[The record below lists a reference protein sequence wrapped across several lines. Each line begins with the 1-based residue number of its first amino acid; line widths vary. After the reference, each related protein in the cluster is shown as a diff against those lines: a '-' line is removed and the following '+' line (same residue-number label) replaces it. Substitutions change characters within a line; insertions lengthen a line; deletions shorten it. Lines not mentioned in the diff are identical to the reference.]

1 MRAWRSGP
9 TEGVIVSHQPNAYVV
24 TASARLAAPPERVYS
39 VIADYHHGHPRILPK
54 QFTGLTVEKGGVG
67 EGTVIRVSM
76 RVFGRRF
83 EFRGFVTEPEPGR
96 VLVER
101 NVGDGESVTSF
112 TVDPGSTAKQA
123 VVTIATELKRRPGL
137 LGAIDR
143 FFTARTLRAMYGQE
157 LSLLEAAAIPTP
169 LGRQ

>member
-1 MRAWRSGP
+1 
-9 TEGVIVSHQPNAYVV
+9 VSHQADSYVV
-24 TASARLAAPPERVYS
+24 TVSARLAAPSERVYS
-39 VIADYHHGHPRILPK
+39 VIADYHRGHPRILPK

-101 NVGDGESVTSF
+101 NVGENESVTSF
-112 TVDPGSTAKQA
+112 TVDPGATAQQA
-123 VVTIATELKRRPGL
+123 VVTIATELRRKPGL
-137 LGAIDR
+137 LGAIER
-143 FFTARTLRAMYGQE
+143 FFTTRTLRAMYGQE
-157 LSLLEAAAIPTP
+157 LSLLEAAAIMRPVANEA
-169 LGRQ
+169 R

>member
-1 MRAWRSGP
+1 
-9 TEGVIVSHQPNAYVV
+9 VSHQANAYVV

-67 EGTVIRVSM
+67 EGTVIRVAM

-96 VLVER
+96 VLVES
-101 NVGDGESVTSF
+101 NVGESESVTSF

-123 VVTIATELKRRPGL
+123 VVTIATELRRRPAL
-137 LGAIDR
+137 KGAIER
-143 FFTARTLRAMYGQE
+143 FFTARTVRAMYGQE
-157 LSLLEAAAIPTP
+157 LNLLEAAALPTP
-169 LGRQ
+169 VDD